1 VTVCRYKQAPM
12 LDATNSVHGRL
23 IKTMLRLVVIIILEM
38 MMITM
43 QDKCDYNIIINTH
56 THTHTHSVV
65 VSPTTET
72 HRG

>member
-1 VTVCRYKQAPM
+1 M

-56 THTHTHSVV
+56 THTHTHTLSCRF
-65 VSPTTET
+65 TND
-72 HRG
+72 